1 MRRTLAT
8 ALVALGLL
16 AGTACQPPPSGGTIN
31 MFTPDSKLVVR
42 DLFVFSTA
50 KGIDTPARSFIVK
63 NAGSKNLVVTDITIS
78 NAAPSPSAF
87 RLVSGQDRSFTLA
100 PGASTGVSVVFRP
113 GTVLG
118 KHTASLFVHSSDASQ
133 PADEMFLRGYNA
145 RDYEN
150 SMEPNRSQL
159 VDAVGYKTNVGTG
172 LPKDDVNAGEELR
185 APYWR
190 RANTGSPVQ
199 LFPLAR
205 YSSRTIGTTGTT
217 SWYNFGSSTLTQLYG
232 FAGCGNGCQLNPDG
246 TMGPNEDGGENQKL
260 LPVPTSSNT
269 GFAPSGAFGIALRAS
284 GETMFSDDAKN
295 DAPGTNS
302 NTHNF
307 RFWPMRDL
315 GGNIVPNAYV
325 VGIDLGLDNLTNP
338 TKNWDYQ
345 DFMYVLSNV
354 RPA

>member
-1 MRRTLAT
+1 MRRTLAI

-16 AGTACQPPPSGGTIN
+16 ATACEPSGGTIN

-50 KGIDTPARSFIVK
+50 KGIDTPVRSFIVK
-63 NAGSKNLVVTDITIS
+63 NAGSKNLVVSDITIS
-78 NAAPSPSAF
+78 GPQASSF

-100 PGASTGVSVVFRP
+100 PGESTGVSVVFRP
-113 GTVLG
+113 SPTVFG

-133 PADEMFLRGYNA
+133 PADEMFLRGLNA

-150 SMEPNRSQL
+150 SMEPNRPL
-159 VDAVGYKTNVGTG
+159 IVDTVGYETNVGTG
-172 LPKDDVNAGEELR
+172 LPKDDVNAGEEVR
-185 APYWR
+185 QAYWR
-190 RANTGSPVQ
+190 RANTGQPVQ

-205 YSSRTIGTTGTT
+205 YSSRTIGTTGFT
-217 SWYNFGSSTLTQLYG
+217 SWHDFGSSTLHQLYG
-232 FAGCGNGCQLNPDG
+232 FAGCGSGCDP
-246 TMGPNEDGGENQKL
+246 MAPNEDGGENQKL
-260 LPVPTSSNT
+260 LPVPTNSNT
-269 GFAPSGAFGIALRAS
+269 GFAPSGAFGLALFAS

-295 DAPGTNS
+295 DFQGTQT

-307 RFWPMRDL
+307 RFWPMRDMA
-315 GGNIVPNAYV
+315 GNLVPNAYL
-325 VGIDLGLDNLTNP
+325 VGVDLGLDKIVTP
-338 TKNWDYQ
+338 TSTKNWDYQ